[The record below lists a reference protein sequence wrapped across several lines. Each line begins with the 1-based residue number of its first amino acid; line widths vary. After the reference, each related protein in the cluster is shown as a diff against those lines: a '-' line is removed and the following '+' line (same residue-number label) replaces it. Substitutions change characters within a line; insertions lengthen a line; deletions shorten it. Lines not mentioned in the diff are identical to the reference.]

1 MKTKKNILQIKS
13 DRLKKEPFRVPEAYF
28 DSLENEIRKRISETE
43 RRNNTYIGYIKYA
56 AAAVF
61 FIVALSWAVLQMST
75 TPNAADNQM
84 DMETSLVLNDLSE
97 YEMMNF
103 LEGDTAYDLEI
114 GINFDIP
121 GLESDTSGI
130 ISYLVDNDV
139 SLDLIYDM

>member
-1 MKTKKNILQIKS
+1 MKTRKDILQIES
-13 DRLKKEPFRVPEAYF
+13 ERLKKEPFKAPEAYF
-28 DSLENEIRKRISETE
+28 GSLENEIRKRISEKE
-43 RRNNTYIGYIKYA
+43 RRNNTYIGYFKYA

-61 FIVALSWAVLQMST
+61 LIVAVSWAVLQMST
-75 TPNAADNQM
+75 PSDVADYQM
-84 DMETSLVLNDLSE
+84 DMETTLVLNDLSE

-103 LEGDTAYDLEI
+103 LEGDSAYDLDI

-121 GLESDTSGI
+121 VSEADTSGI